1 MVIYEELFGK
11 IYGGVKGYLPAMP
24 FIIYHFAH
32 SAQGIINGK
41 TRHQIKKNVAIPDG

>member
-11 IYGGVKGYLPAMP
+11 IYGGVKGYVPEMP
-24 FIIYHFAH
+24 FGIYYFAH

-41 TRHQIKKNVAIPDG
+41 TTTQIKKNNAIPDG